1 MNLSD
6 GLRDSLKSHL
16 SWGKPRL
23 DCFVA
28 MLLALLNARQM
39 NLTLLAVH
47 IDSDTEIASRY
58 RRMQRFFSQVFV
70 NYNEVAHLI
79 MGMFAFSGQH
89 YYLTLDRTNWKW
101 GKSNLNILTLAVVYQ
116 GAAIPVY
123 WMILNKRGNSNQ
135 RERIALLQ
143 RFISQFGSKNILGVL
158 ADREFIGGLWWKWL
172 SSKEIPYLIRIK
184 GNQLMIDKHGKET
197 PVRSLFANLK
207 PGKRRILRHR
217 REVSGE
223 WVWLSGSKLPSG
235 ELLIVAS
242 NHYTPDPIGT
252 YRLRWEIENLF
263 QCLKG
268 RGFHMEATHLTKPPR
283 IKKMMALLAIGFCWA
298 HKVGEWKEKVVKSL
312 TVKKHGRKAQSV
324 FRYGLDYLTDL
335 LTGRVREALDTLRLI
350 ILFLCPPQFMIKE
363 DGRVR
368 LRQFSFNKKSM
379 G

>member
-1 MNLSD
+1 MDLSD
-6 GLRDSLKSHL
+6 GLRDSLKAYL
-16 SWGKPRL
+16 SWSKPRL
-23 DCFVA
+23 DCFVG

-39 NLTLLAVH
+39 NLALLAVH
-47 IDSDTEIASRY
+47 IDSDTDIASRY
-58 RRMQRFFSQVFV
+58 RRMQRFFSQVFF
-70 NYNEVAHLI
+70 NYNDIAHVL
-79 MGMFAFSGQH
+79 MGMFAFSGQQ

-123 WMILNKRGNSNQ
+123 WMVLNKRGNSNQ

-143 RFISQFGSKNILGVL
+143 RFISQFGCNNILGVL
-158 ADREFIGGLWWKWL
+158 ADREFIGGQWWKWL

-184 GNQLMIDKHGKET
+184 GNQLMTDKHGKEAY
-197 PVRSLFANLK
+197 VRSLFANLK
-207 PGKRRILRHR
+207 PGKRRVLRHR

-242 NHYTPDPIGT
+242 NHYTVDPIGT

-268 RGFHMEATHLTKPPR
+268 RGFHMEATHFTKPPR

-298 HKVGEWKEKVVKSL
+298 HKVGEWKEKAVKPL
-312 TVKKHGRKAQSV
+312 KMKKHGRKEQSV

-335 LTGRVREALDTLRLI
+335 LNRRVREKVDMLRLLL
-350 ILFLCPPQFMIKE
+350 LFLCPPQFMTME
-363 DGRVR
+363 DGRMK
-368 LRQFSFNKKSM
+368 LRRFSFEKDSM
-379 G
+379 S